1 MLIPALCLTKRQKP
15 ERSNEKKE
23 KKEVDIWTLAEVEGE
38 IKERGERTR
47 CSNASREYLVS
58 GYLSLELMFLT
69 EQLHYKHEQPRDED
83 V

>member
-1 MLIPALCLTKRQKP
+1 MNSG
-15 ERSNEKKE
+15 RSGGRDKGKGRENE
-23 KKEVDIWTLAEVEGE
+23 VH
-38 IKERGERTR
+38 R

-69 EQLHYKHEQPRDED
+69 EQLHYKHEQPRGED

>member
-1 MLIPALCLTKRQKP
+1 MH
-15 ERSNEKKE
+15 
-23 KKEVDIWTLAEVEGE
+23 
-38 IKERGERTR
+38 R